1 MGIQW
6 NLMNM
11 GLSLFV
17 IKSGDIIQSLM
28 GYAWGYIY
36 IYIIIRIYI
45 YIHMYIYRIIRVYRV
60 PIIYLWRVIILNM

>member
-36 IYIIIRIYI
+36 IYILLYVYI
-45 YIHMYIYRIIRVYRV
+45 YTGISSSDNLSMEGHHS
-60 PIIYLWRVIILNM
+60 

>member
-1 MGIQW
+1 
-6 NLMNM
+6 MNM

-36 IYIIIRIYI
+36 ILLYVYI
-45 YIHMYIYRIIRVYRV
+45 YTYVYIQDYTGISSSDN
-60 PIIYLWRVIILNM
+60 LSMEGHHS

>member
-1 MGIQW
+1 
-6 NLMNM
+6 MNM

-36 IYIIIRIYI
+36 IYIIIRVYI
-45 YIHMYIYRIIRVYRV
+45 YTYVYIQDYTGISSSDN
-60 PIIYLWRVIILNM
+60 LSMEGHHS

>member
-36 IYIIIRIYI
+36 IYYYTYIYI

>member
-45 YIHMYIYRIIRVYRV
+45 YIYIC
-60 PIIYLWRVIILNM
+60 IYTGLYGYIEFR